1 MKENRRTDA
10 MKIKD
15 QLMNLCMNLLV
26 IHSTSLMIAKAES
39 RFHTMSKR
47 TRMPWIKGGG
57 GIKHVLHR
65 MCLISTVLP
74 HLLTVVIGLLT
85 PMICLSIMLCLW
97 VHIIDA

>member
-15 QLMNLCMNLLV
+15 QLMNLYMNLLV

-47 TRMPWIKGGG
+47 TRMPWIKGKGGG
-57 GIKHVLHR
+57 GIKHVLYRCVKLALFHHTY
-65 MCLISTVLP
+65 S
-74 HLLTVVIGLLT
+74 
-85 PMICLSIMLCLW
+85 LW
-97 VHIIDA
+97 SLVC